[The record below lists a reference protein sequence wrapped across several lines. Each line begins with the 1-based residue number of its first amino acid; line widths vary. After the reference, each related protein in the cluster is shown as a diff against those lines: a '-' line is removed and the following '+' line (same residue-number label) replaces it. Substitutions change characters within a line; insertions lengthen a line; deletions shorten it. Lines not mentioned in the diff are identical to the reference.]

1 VTEKKIKSILVFL
14 GTRPEAIK
22 MSPVINALRAKGFHV
37 IIGLSG
43 QHNEMVNDQL
53 KLFKISADF
62 SLEIQDKVKNT
73 EDVVSLCLPQLCQ
86 RLKILKPDL
95 ILVHGDTSTTL
106 AGALSGFYEKIPVGH
121 VEAGLRSHNYLHPW
135 PEEMNRRLTA
145 SLSLWHFAPT
155 ASSKHNLIKEGIDPN
170 LILITG
176 NTVIDALYMMN
187 SMNEKNPDLKEKFQF
202 LDSSK
207 KWILVTGHRRENFG
221 LGLKQFMQALLR
233 LSQRPDVEII
243 FPVHPNPQV
252 RASFADLIQP
262 GCPIHL
268 IQPLAYSE
276 MVWLLSRSRLVIT
289 DSGGIQEEAPSFKVP
304 VVVTRETT
312 ERTETVSQGWA
323 KLVGTDSNKIVDAS
337 NEYLDSTV
345 LREFLKNQNNPYGDG
360 TAAVQIANHIE
371 QFSL

>member
-1 VTEKKIKSILVFL
+1 MIAKKIKNILVFL

-22 MSPVINALRAKGFHV
+22 MSPVIIALRAKGFQV
-37 IIGLSG
+37 TVGLSG

-53 KLFKISADF
+53 KLFKITADF
-62 SLEIQDKVKNT
+62 SLEIQDVVKNT
-73 EDVVSLCLPQLCQ
+73 EDVVSLCLPRLCQ
-86 RLKILKPDL
+86 KLKALKPDL

-121 VEAGLRSHNYLHPW
+121 VEAGLRSHNHLHPW

-155 ASSKHNLIKEGIDPN
+155 ATSRQNLINEGIDPAK
-170 LILITG
+170 IFTTG
-176 NTVIDALYMMN
+176 NTVIDALYLMN
-187 SMNEKNPDLKEKFQF
+187 SMNEKNPDLKEKFHF
-202 LDSSK
+202 LNSSK

-221 LGLKQFMQALLR
+221 LGLKQFMQALLH

-252 RASFADLIQP
+252 KASFAELIQS

-276 MVWLLSRSRLVIT
+276 MVWLLSHSSLVIT

-312 ERTETVSQGWA
+312 ERIETVSQGWA
-323 KLVGTDSNKIVDAS
+323 KLVGTDTHKIIDAS
-337 NEYLDSTV
+337 NEYLDSMV
-345 LREFLKNQNNPYGDG
+345 LREFLSNQKNPYGDG
-360 TAAVQIANHIE
+360 TAAKQIVE
-371 QFSL
+371 QILRFN

>member
-1 VTEKKIKSILVFL
+1 
-14 GTRPEAIK
+14 
-22 MSPVINALRAKGFHV
+22 MSPVIITLRAKGFQV
-37 IIGLSG
+37 TVGLSG
-43 QHNEMVNDQL
+43 QHNEMVNNQL
-53 KLFKISADF
+53 KLFKLSADF

-86 RLKILKPDL
+86 RLKVLKPDL

-121 VEAGLRSHNYLHPW
+121 IEAGLRSHNHLHPW

-155 ASSKHNLIKEGIDPN
+155 ASSKENLIKEGIDPAT
-170 LILITG
+170 IFTTG

-187 SMNEKNPDLKEKFQF
+187 SMNEKNPDLKEKFHF
-202 LDSSK
+202 LNSSK
-207 KWILVTGHRRENFG
+207 KWVLVTGHRRENFG

-233 LSQRPDVEII
+233 LSKRPDVEII

-252 RASFADLIQP
+252 RASFAELIQP

-276 MVWLLSRSRLVIT
+276 MVWLLSRSSLVIT

-323 KLVGTDSNKIVDAS
+323 KLVGTDSNKIVEVS
-337 NEYLDSTV
+337 NEYLDSAV
-345 LREFLKNQNNPYGDG
+345 LREILRNQKNPYGDG
-360 TAAVQIANHIE
+360 TAAMQIANHIE
-371 QFSL
+371 QFN